1 MSSEEKKYKPGKIRE
16 KNLEQILIAAE
27 EEFALHGYR
36 GASTQAIAD
45 RAGLPKSNVH
55 YYYKNKEQLYT
66 AVLERIMEL
75 WNEVLEDVKRDDDPA
90 EVLSTFIRKKVE
102 LSYTHPRASKLFAM
116 EIIAGAPQVK
126 EYIRTDMRQWFRSKT
141 AVMEQWIEDGKMA
154 PVDPVHLIFLIWSA
168 TQHYADFDTQILT
181 LMNRAEYE
189 PSDVEVISEFLIDMV
204 LKGCG
209 LRPPA

>member
-1 MSSEEKKYKPGKIRE
+1 MTSDEKKYKPGKIRE

-66 AVLERIMEL
+66 AVLERIMGL
-75 WNEVLEDVKRDDDPA
+75 WNEVLEDVTREDDPA
-90 EVLSTFIRKKVE
+90 AVLSTFIRKKVE

-126 EYIRTDMRQWFRSKT
+126 DYIRTDMRQWFRSKT
-141 AVMEQWIEDGKMA
+141 AVMEQWIADGKMA

-168 TQHYADFDTQILT
+168 TQHYADFDAQILT

-189 PSDVEVISEFLIDMV
+189 PSDVEEISAFLTDMV

-209 LRPPA
+209 LR

>member
-1 MSSEEKKYKPGKIRE
+1 MTSDEKKYKPGKIRE

-66 AVLERIMEL
+66 AVLERIMHL
-75 WNEVLEDVKRDDDPA
+75 WNEVLEDVTREDDPA
-90 EVLSTFIRKKVE
+90 AVLSTFIRKKVE

-126 EYIRTDMRQWFRSKT
+126 NYIRTDMRQWFRSKT

-168 TQHYADFDTQILT
+168 TQHYADFDAQILT

-189 PSDVEVISEFLIDMV
+189 PSDVEEISAFLIDMV

-209 LRPPA
+209 LR